1 MYKKSLENGK
11 LPSTVNEA
19 VITLIPK
26 KEKDLEQVGSY
37 RPVSLLNSDLKI
49 LAETLALRLSPLVT
63 KLVHPDQTG
72 FIPGSHLFHNV
83 RRLLNILYS
92 PRHPKEDLFHSEFR
106 CRKGFLLCRIFIFI
120 CCVREIWTWNKIYFV
135 DKITLLQPYC

>member
-19 VITLIPK
+19 AITLIPK
-26 KEKDLEQVGSY
+26 KGEDLEQVGSH

-92 PRHPKEDLFHSEFR
+92 PRHPKEDLFILSLDAEKAFDCVEFPYLYAVLEKFGLGTR
-106 CRKGFLLCRIFIFI
+106 FILWI
-120 CCVREIWTWNKIYFV
+120 K
-135 DKITLLQPYC
+135 